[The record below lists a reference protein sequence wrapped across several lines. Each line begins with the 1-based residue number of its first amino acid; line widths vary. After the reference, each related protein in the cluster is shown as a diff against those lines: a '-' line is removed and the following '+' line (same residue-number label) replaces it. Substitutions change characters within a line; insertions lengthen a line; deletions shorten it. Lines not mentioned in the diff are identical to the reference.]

1 MRVVLVAVVAF
12 VVAACTTEEPA
23 FDNVTACNEVLAAFS
38 CGTFDF
44 ASTIDCSALADRTCD
59 LEPYFDCLN
68 SNFVCDESASP
79 PFNVEN
85 WSTCME
91 ESICPGA

>member
-1 MRVVLVAVVAF
+1 MRFVLATVTAVLL
-12 VVAACTTEEPA
+12 AACATEEPA
-23 FDNVTACNEVLAAFS
+23 FGNVVVCNETLAAFS
-38 CGTFDF
+38 CGTEDF
-44 ASTIDCSALADRTCD
+44 TSIIDCSALAGKTCD
-59 LEPYFDCLN
+59 LEPYFDCLR
-68 SNFVCDESASP
+68 SNFFCDESATP